1 MANFDSPGAGLSR
14 GLRAGFAI
22 SGARKDRELEA
33 NKQKQEEAEAALQRI
48 NDAGDEAREMAV
60 NNVSTLATHAGEAA
74 AKGAAPEQLQKI
86 RQAAFASAMT
96 YGNFLEESK
105 AFAEQSGNIDS
116 SIIPSGKDFVDQQ
129 MSLYDAE
136 VQSSSID
143 DFEILSPEAIAKE
156 IPQLENTDAIVQ
168 RNKATGKIE
177 LLFPSGGSESTIAE
191 RIRLLTP
198 LMGEERATL
207 VATTAAVVV
216 TDPVTGISGVINK
229 GTGDQIGPTIEPPAA
244 PAEETTVIPDD
255 IKTSAATGVKG
266 IVINVANTVRDA
278 FGMGLQDPEA
288 QDATDALTTIQT
300 LTSLHLLQEISGR
313 DTDGLRKRLD
323 KLTVTPNSFFQGEER
338 SKNRLQDTQQVLQ
351 GEIDRMENQLKTEI
365 DPATRIKLQN
375 NIPQIKRLRDAYGT
389 LVTGFDIEEEEVE
402 VDVEGER
409 LLDKHAP
416 IAGSKKVDE

>member
-1 MANFDSPGAGLSR
+1 MANRPLGAGGGLSS
-14 GLRAGFAI
+14 GLRRLQDRRERKKAGEQESQQA
-22 SGARKDRELEA
+22 GAEKLAESIKESEA
-33 NKQKQEEAEAALQRI
+33 
-48 NDAGDEAREMAV
+48 
-60 NNVSTLATHAGEAA
+60 STLERQEQILAEREKAVQGGATT
-74 AKGAAPEQLQKI
+74 PEQLQSFD
-86 RQAAFASAMT
+86 QAAFANLDMHAE
-96 YGNFLEESK
+96 FLEELK
-105 AFAEQSGNIDS
+105 ANGEALGVDMSALSGQRFLDQNTPVIQSAIDA
-116 SIIPSGKDFVDQQ
+116 SGFQK
-129 MSLYDAE
+129 E
-136 VQSSSID
+136 EG
-143 DFEILSPEAIAKE
+143 FEILSPEAIARE

-177 LLFPSGGSESTIAE
+177 LLFPSGGNESTIAE

-198 LMGEERATL
+198 LMGEDRATL

-266 IVINVANTVRDA
+266 MVINVANTVRDA

-365 DPATRIKLQN
+365 DPATKIKLQN

-389 LVTGFDIEEEEVE
+389 LVTGFDKEEEE

-416 IAGSKKVDE
+416 IAGSKKEEDE